1 MCFIQLLVTLMCL
14 VAAIVSFY
22 SPILGWLVLGIPICF
37 LSITAIA
44 VTRSQWTDIPELSDD
59 ANRMFKKFG
68 HYYTRPLSG
77 GDYSAACS
85 AVNLA
90 AIIIV
95 VIDVFFGF
103 WWGILLG
110 IGVYLLF
117 GYLGRVFNPTH
128 YLVDDVEKFAHDEIV
143 NWLAEKNNSNRD

>member
-1 MCFIQLLVTLMCL
+1 MCFIQLLVTLLCL

-44 VTRSQWTDIPELSDD
+44 VTRSQWTVIPELSDD

-68 HYYTRPLSG
+68 HYYTRQHSG

-90 AIIIV
+90 SIIIV
-95 VIDVFFGF
+95 LIDVFSRF
-103 WWGILLG
+103 WWGIPLG
-110 IGVYLLF
+110 IAVYLLF
-117 GYLGRVFNPTH
+117 GYLSRIFNPTH
-128 YLVDDVEKFAHDEIV
+128 YLVDEVEKCAHEEIV
-143 NWLAEKNNSNRD
+143 QWLAEKNSSNRN